1 MRILMIIDGLPGGG
15 AEKVV
20 LTLCEGMQ
28 KMGHDV
34 SLFSLRNVCNYAIP
48 DGIDYQIVERP
59 SKAPWRKLT
68 ELSRRAAALDDA
80 IAVSE
85 SRSGSYDLI
94 FSNLHKTDRIVSRC
108 KAIPP
113 QKLWYCIHGILS
125 TSYLGHRSGFS
136 RWLKLRKI
144 ARVYQGKNIVAVSR
158 AVGEDLTQQLAIS
171 PSRLAVINNPF
182 DIESILQQAAEPL
195 SVAGVPYIVHVGRF
209 HPHKRHD
216 RLLEAFAAS
225 GIPAKLVLA
234 GTGSEDQL
242 AKTKDLAIRL
252 GIDDRVIFAGFQA
265 NPYPLIKH
273 ARMLV
278 LSSDS
283 EGFGN
288 VLVEALLCG
297 TPVVSTRCPGGPA
310 EILERMGM
318 NDALAEL
325 TADSLAAKIAA
336 TWQSP
341 PFIDS
346 QKLAEYDL
354 EPVCRQYLALQE
366 KSIR

>member
-34 SLFSLRNVCNYAIP
+34 SLFSLRNVCNYAVP
-48 DGIDYQIVERP
+48 AGVDYQVVESP
-59 SKAPWRKLT
+59 SGAPWRKMT
-68 ELSRRAAALDDA
+68 ELSRRAAGLDAA
-80 IAVSE
+80 IRSSE
-85 SRSGSYDLI
+85 KRAGDYDLI

-108 KAIPP
+108 KAIAP
-113 QKLWYCIHGILS
+113 QKLWFCIHGILS
-125 TSYLGHRSGFS
+125 TSYLGHRSGLS
-136 RWLKLRKI
+136 RWLKQRKI
-144 ARVYQGKNIVAVSR
+144 ARVYEGKNIVAVSR
-158 AVGEDLTQQLAIS
+158 AVGEDLTGQLAIT
-171 PSRLAVINNPF
+171 PARLAVINNPF

-195 SVAGVPYIVHVGRF
+195 PAAGVPYIVHVGRF

-234 GTGSEDQL
+234 GTGEEKRIEQIR
-242 AKTKDLAIRL
+242 DLAAQL

-288 VLVEALLCG
+288 VLVEAMLCG
-297 TPVVSTRCPGGPA
+297 TPVVSTRCPGGPT

-318 NDALAEL
+318 GEALAEL
-325 TADSLAAKIAA
+325 NADSLAEKIAA
-336 TWQSP
+336 VWQSP
-341 PFIDS
+341 PSIDA
-346 QKLAEYDL
+346 QKLGEYDL
-354 EPVCRQYLALQE
+354 QPVCQQYLALATT
-366 KSIR
+366 SVV

>member
-28 KMGHDV
+28 KMGHEV
-34 SLFSLRNVCNYAIP
+34 SLFSLRNVCHYTIP
-48 DGIDYQIVERP
+48 AGVHYQIVESP
-59 SKAPWRKLT
+59 SRAPWRKIT
-68 ELSRRAAALDDA
+68 ELSRRAATLDAAITAREADA
-80 IAVSE
+80 G
-85 SRSGSYDLI
+85 RFDLI

-108 KAIPP
+108 KRIPP
-113 QKLWYCIHGILS
+113 EKLWYCIHGILS
-125 TSYLGHRSGFS
+125 TSYLGHRHGLS

-144 ARVYQGKNIVAVSR
+144 VRVYQGKNIVAVSR
-158 AVGEDLTQQLAIS
+158 AVGEDLTKNLAIT
-171 PSRLAVINNPF
+171 PARLAVINNPF
-182 DIESILQQAAEPL
+182 DIENILQQADEPL
-195 SVAGVPYIVHVGRF
+195 AVAGTPYIVHVGRF

-234 GTGSEDQL
+234 GTGNETQIEQV
-242 AKTKDLAIRL
+242 KNLAIRL
-252 GIDDRVIFAGFQA
+252 GIDDRVVFAGFQK

-297 TPVVSTRCPGGPA
+297 TPVVSTRCPGGPS

-318 NDALAEL
+318 SHALAEL
-325 TADSLAAKIAA
+325 NADSLAEKIAA
-336 TWQSP
+336 IWRSP
-341 PFIDS
+341 PAIDHHRLS
-346 QKLAEYDL
+346 EYDL
-354 EPVCRQYLALQE
+354 EPVCRQYLALRDQ
-366 KSIR
+366 SVR

>member
-34 SLFSLRNVCNYAIP
+34 SLFSLRGVCNYTLP
-48 DGIDYQIVERP
+48 QGIDYQVVENP
-59 SKAPWRKLT
+59 SQTPWRKIT
-68 ELSRRAAALDDA
+68 ELSRRAAGLDAA
-80 IAVSE
+80 IRASE
-85 SRSGSYDLI
+85 KRAGNYDLI
-94 FSNLHKTDRIVSRC
+94 FSNLHKTDRIVARC
-108 KAIPP
+108 AAIAP
-113 QKLWYCIHGILS
+113 QKLWFCIHGILS
-125 TSYLGHRSGFS
+125 TSYLGHRSGLS
-136 RWLKLRKI
+136 RWLKKRKI
-144 ARVYQGKNIVAVSR
+144 ARIYQGKNIVAVSR
-158 AVGEDLTQQLAIS
+158 AVGEDLSQQLSITPA
-171 PSRLAVINNPF
+171 RLAVINNPF
-182 DIESILQQAAEPL
+182 DIDHILQQAAEPL
-195 SVAGVPYIVHVGRF
+195 PAADVPYIVHVGRF

-234 GTGSEDQL
+234 GTGE
-242 AKTKDLAIRL
+242 AKRIEQTKELAIRL
-252 GIDDRVIFAGFQA
+252 GIDDRVIFTGFLA

-288 VLVEALLCG
+288 VLIEAMLCG

-318 NDALAEL
+318 RCALAEL
-325 TADSLAAKIAA
+325 DADSLAEKIAA
-336 TWQSP
+336 VWQSP
-341 PFIDS
+341 PPVDP
-346 QKLAEYDL
+346 QKLNEYAL
-354 EPVCRQYLALQE
+354 QPVCQRYLALAT
-366 KSIR
+366 SSAP